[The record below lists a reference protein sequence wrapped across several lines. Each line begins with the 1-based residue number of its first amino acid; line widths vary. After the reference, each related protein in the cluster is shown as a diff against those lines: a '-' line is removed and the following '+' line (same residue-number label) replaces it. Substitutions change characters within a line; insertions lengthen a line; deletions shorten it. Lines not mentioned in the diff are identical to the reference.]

1 MKKTKINLLSD
12 RQDYTKLERY
22 FVALRWT
29 VLGYAVIFFAIVI
42 GIAVFLLNQ
51 NRQLSELDNKKR
63 GYLTSLG
70 IQKNEEAKLLFISK
84 KMDAYNQFIKDDA
97 RFVPYFTLLTDTLK
111 SGSQSAVLSSFDID
125 KQRAVDFKLSFK
137 QLEDMLES
145 FKFIES
151 DQFLKNFEE
160 LTLTQ
165 FNSQTQNAKK
175 SYDLSFSGKFIQ
187 LNDKNKN

>member
-12 RQDYTKLERY
+12 RQDYSKLERY

-29 VLGYAVIFFAIVI
+29 VLGYAVVFFAVVI

-51 NRQLSELDNKKR
+51 NSQLTDLANKKKT
-63 GYLTSLG
+63 YLTSLG
-70 IQKNEEAKLLFISK
+70 IQKNEEAKLVFISK
-84 KMDAYNQFIKDDA
+84 KMGAYNEFIKDDA
-97 RFVPYFTLLTDTLK
+97 QFVPYYTLLTDTLK
-111 SGSQSAVLSSFDID
+111 SGSQSAILSSFNIE
-125 KQRAVDFKLSFK
+125 KQRVVDFKLSFK

-151 DQFLKNFEE
+151 DQFLKNFEQ

-165 FNSQTQNAKK
+165 FNSQTQNTQKT
-175 SYDLSFSGKFIQ
+175 YDLSFSGKFIQ
-187 LNDKNKN
+187 LHDKNKN